1 MSTPWVKYCERETAV
16 SAAGYS
22 LIEAFAQLVLA
33 RTGFP
38 KYELAEI
45 FTCPEDEGEADAARD
60 LVRVQAEMLATE
72 FALDAVGTIA
82 RPIGGGDRT
91 AIPPVMWELDD
102 PLPRFATGELN
113 LESWTDA
120 NAEPTHRIFVNR
132 DQFDQFLVTV
142 GRQTYLT
149 KDQVA
154 AVADPHFK
162 ARRIAS
168 GNLAPQG
175 PVFGLPLLGV
185 TKSEDRVSAPDLSL
199 VPISQV
205 MKMTGMGRTSVYKQ
219 IDRGHFPQPVKIGSR
234 SGWPKAEVLDWINAK
249 MAGRY

>member
-22 LIEAFAQLVLA
+22 LVEAFAQLVLA

-45 FTCPEDEGEADAARD
+45 FTCPEDDGEADAARD

-72 FALDAVGTIA
+72 FALGAVGTIA

-142 GRQTYLT
+142 GGHIYLT
-149 KDQVA
+149 SDQVA
-154 AVADPHFK
+154 SAVDPHFR
-162 ARRIAS
+162 ARRDLS
-168 GNLAPQG
+168 RKFAPEVQNSEQPNPSATDG
-175 PVFGLPLLGV
+175 
-185 TKSEDRVSAPDLSL
+185 KSREFAPDLSL
-199 VPISQV
+199 VPINQV